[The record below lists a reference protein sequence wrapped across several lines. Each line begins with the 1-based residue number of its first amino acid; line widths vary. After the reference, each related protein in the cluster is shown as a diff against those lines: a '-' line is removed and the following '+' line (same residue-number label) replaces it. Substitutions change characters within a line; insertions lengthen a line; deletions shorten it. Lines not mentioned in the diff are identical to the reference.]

1 MNNDQQQQQPTS
13 TSGRGE
19 GFINEEEIEEE
30 IELDSDDQ
38 QKNGTKKVGDF
49 KVEDLL
55 EELAEDMDDDD
66 GEEEEEIVDDAI
78 GIFEGHEEAVLC
90 CDVSQDDRL
99 VVTGGQDDR
108 AIVWEAATQAPL
120 FTIRGHKDSVVVARF
135 NATSSLVATAD
146 MAGLVQVFDTAGE
159 RRYDFEVDDI
169 NWMLWHP
176 VAEQVLLAGTKAG
189 DAWMWKLSATSP
201 QTKTFQS
208 FGCENMVAKAFK
220 DGKRVAMG
228 YEDGTIRIWDLKEV
242 AVVHTISGAIAH
254 REHVICMDLNA
265 DDSLLATGSLD
276 STVKVFNTATGK
288 PVLTISIVGH
298 KQPVPPALLLARQQ
312 QKQQKSAEK
321 SGGAGEGSLQEG
333 EEEEEEGGG
342 GDSDS
347 VESVAFSGK
356 SLLALGSVNGVF
368 EIWDVAAGVRRHEL
382 NLGGRGVCKIAVD
395 RTSAHLLYTG
405 CLDGQFRVLDMR
417 SCEVVASRTGH
428 TDSILDFAI
437 SADSRYAL
445 TTSED
450 ATCRIFSLA

>member
-1 MNNDQQQQQPTS
+1 
-13 TSGRGE
+13 
-19 GFINEEEIEEE
+19 
-30 IELDSDDQ
+30 
-38 QKNGTKKVGDF
+38 
-49 KVEDLL
+49 
-55 EELAEDMDDDD
+55 
-66 GEEEEEIVDDAI
+66 
-78 GIFEGHEEAVLC
+78 
-90 CDVSQDDRL
+90 
-99 VVTGGQDDR
+99 
-108 AIVWEAATQAPL
+108 
-120 FTIRGHKDSVVVARF
+120 
-135 NATSSLVATAD
+135 
-146 MAGLVQVFDTAGE
+146 
-159 RRYDFEVDDI
+159 
-169 NWMLWHP
+169 
-176 VAEQVLLAGTKAG
+176 
-189 DAWMWKLSATSP
+189 
-201 QTKTFQS
+201 
-208 FGCENMVAKAFK
+208 
-220 DGKRVAMG
+220 
-228 YEDGTIRIWDLKEV
+228 
-242 AVVHTISGAIAH
+242 
-254 REHVICMDLNA
+254 MDLNA

-312 QKQQKSAEK
+312 QQQQQQKQQQKSAEK
-321 SGGAGEGSLQEG
+321 SGTAGEGSLQEG
-333 EEEEEEGGG
+333 KEEEEAEGGG